1 MYLHA
6 KETKHTKRVKP
17 YCYPNSPI
25 PNSPLRS
32 THVPTAIHCL
42 KDNAPPMKQLLKTL
56 TETFGP
62 SGYEENVRKLVR
74 AEVKSLADEV
84 KVDALGNLIAR
95 KRPGKYTKDT
105 KKIMIA
111 AHMDEIGLIVSHVDE
126 NGFVRFSSIGG
137 VFGRYVLGGRVRFLN
152 GVQGVIGYDRL
163 EKVNDVPS
171 FEKIYVD
178 VGATSKKDCPVKIG
192 DVGAFDR
199 PFAELGNRLVAK
211 SMDDRVGVL
220 VAIETLRALKSTPHD
235 VYFVFTTQ
243 EEVGVRGA
251 GTSAFVIDPDLGI
264 AIDVTPTGDTPNAFK
279 MEMALGKGPCVK
291 IQDVGAISDPR
302 IVQWMI
308 RTAEKNKIPYQ
319 REVLLV
325 GGTDARAI
333 QLTRAGVP
341 AGCLSIPVRYVH
353 SPSEMVDY
361 TDVQN
366 SIKLLTALLR
376 APIDLE

>member
-1 MYLHA
+1 M
-6 KETKHTKRVKP
+6 KP
-17 YCYPNSPI
+17 
-25 PNSPLRS
+25 
-32 THVPTAIHCL
+32 
-42 KDNAPPMKQLLKTL
+42 LLKQL

-74 AEVKSLADEV
+74 AEVKPLADEI

-95 KRPGKYTKDT
+95 KRPSKFTKDT

-111 AHMDEIGLIVSHVDE
+111 AHMDEIGLMVSHIDE

-152 GVQGVIGYDRL
+152 GVTGVIGNDRL
-163 EKVNDVPS
+163 EKVHEMPAMD
-171 FEKIYVD
+171 KIFID
-178 VGATSKKDCPVKIG
+178 VGATSKKDCPVKVG
-192 DVGAFDR
+192 DVAAFDR
-199 PFAELGNRLVAK
+199 PFADMGNRLVAK

-235 VYFVFTTQ
+235 IYFVFTTQ

-251 GTSAFVIDPDLGI
+251 TTSAFGIDPDLGI
-264 AIDVTPTGDTPNAFK
+264 AIDVTPAADTPNAFK
-279 MEMALGKGPCVK
+279 MEMKLGKGPCVK
-291 IQDVGAISDPR
+291 IQDAGMIADPR

-319 REVLLV
+319 REVLLF

-353 SPSEMVDY
+353 SPSEMVDFA
-361 TDVQN
+361 DVQN
-366 SIKLLTALLR
+366 SVKLLTALLR
-376 APIDLE
+376 AKIDLYISDLAQ